1 MVYWNVGILK
11 NSSFQVTK
19 MAKINIEIENVFCIY
34 GLGAVEI
41 KVKLFDVSLM
51 PINLIHFMV

>member
-1 MVYWNVGILK
+1 MVYWNAGILK

-19 MAKINIEIENVFCIY
+19 MAKINIDESVFCIY
-34 GLGAVEI
+34 GLRAVEI